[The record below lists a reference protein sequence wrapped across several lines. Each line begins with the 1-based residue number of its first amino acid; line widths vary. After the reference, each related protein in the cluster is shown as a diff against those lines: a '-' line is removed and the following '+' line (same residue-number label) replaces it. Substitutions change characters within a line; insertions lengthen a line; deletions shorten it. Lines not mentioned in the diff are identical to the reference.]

1 MLRWLFNLKI
11 QQFTYMSPS
20 CNRKLKASEWSI
32 SRLGLESTASTCQ
45 RMFQR
50 SRFSIKPSEINY
62 TCSAIGVTPQDI
74 AREVGRVAGSATQ
87 TEMYRPPKLQVFKQ
101 TGQYFTLNNSDLHL
115 CRLLEKRGEIETVRV
130 EMIPRHRVPKGVSAL
145 LLPRDGGQ
153 SAGGTSTEG
162 RWG

>member
-1 MLRWLFNLKI
+1 M
-11 QQFTYMSPS
+11 
-20 CNRKLKASEWSI
+20 
-32 SRLGLESTASTCQ
+32 ESTASTCQ

-50 SRFSIKPSEINY
+50 SSFSIKPSEINY

-101 TGQYFTLNNSDLHL
+101 TGQYFTLNNSELHL

-145 LLPRDGGQ
+145 LFPRDGVQ
-153 SAGGTSTEG
+153 SEGGTSTEG